1 MHGLA
6 VFVHSCEYSSW
17 EFISQLSLFACG
29 TGTND
34 DKPRRKGEM
43 GKGIDLT
50 LYIAHLS
57 RHGRMGPLKEKKNST
72 KNSSIT
78 KPLMEEW
85 RRHQKPSRLRIS
97 RASVT
102 CHPAFW
108 DGSEN
113 DAVESQ
119 GQSFVIRC
127 TRENAP

>member
-1 MHGLA
+1 VQTLDTFSQWIMHGLA

-57 RHGRMGPLKEKKNST
+57 RHGRMGPLKEKKKT
-72 KNSSIT
+72 ARKT
-78 KPLMEEW
+78 PL
-85 RRHQKPSRLRIS
+85 
-97 RASVT
+97 
-102 CHPAFW
+102 
-108 DGSEN
+108 
-113 DAVESQ
+113 
-119 GQSFVIRC
+119 
-127 TRENAP
+127 